1 MRRFLLA
8 SSCFAVC
15 AGIAWADEP
24 KAEEPA
30 PPVNLQ
36 LTYTADFWRADS
48 DSDTNEDMA
57 YLDNLDLQLSVDLDH
72 ALGWRGAQLFFY
84 GLYNNGNSFSGDKVG
99 DIQGISNIET
109 GVNAVRLYEAWI
121 DQGFAEGRGS
131 LRVGLYDLNTEFDAG
146 EVRGLFINPSHGIG
160 PDFSQSGQNGPSIF
174 PVTSL
179 AARLNWNF
187 DNDVYLRG
195 AIFDGVPGNPGH
207 PARTTID
214 FQHGDGALLVA
225 ETGIARVGRLW
236 SLGVWTYTEDFPNLV
251 TDQTHNNTGAYIALE
266 EKLLSKDGGSS
277 FDLSGSLR
285 FGIANDDI
293 NPLSSFFGA
302 TLVATGLIPGL
313 SEDLLG
319 LGVAVANGG
328 DKFQSTFAVPEER
341 EINVELTYFAN
352 LSGSVSIQPDI
363 QWIINPGLDG
373 EAEDVFVFGVRL
385 QLNKNWAI
393 G

>member
-1 MRRFLLA
+1 MRRFFLA
-8 SSCFAVC
+8 CSCLTVC
-15 AGIAWADEP
+15 ATAAWANEP
-24 KAEEPA
+24 AEEPA

-36 LTYTADFWRADS
+36 FTYTADLWNVADGGL
-48 DSDTNEDMA
+48 DRDMV
-57 YLDNLDLQLSVDLDH
+57 YLDNLDLQLSLDLEQ
-72 ALGWRGAQLFFY
+72 LWGWSGAQMFVY
-84 GLYNNGNSFSGDKVG
+84 GLYNNGNSVNELSGDF
-99 DIQGISNIET
+99 QGVSNIET
-109 GVNAVRLYEAWI
+109 GTPAVRLYEAWI
-121 DQGFAEGRGS
+121 DQTFAGGKGS
-131 LRVGLYDLNTEFDAG
+131 LRLGLYDLNTEFDAG
-146 EVRGLFINPSHGIG
+146 EVRALFINPSHGIG
-160 PDFSQSGQNGPSIF
+160 PEFSQSGQNGPSIF

-207 PARTTID
+207 PQRTTID
-214 FQHGDGALLVA
+214 LQDDDGLLLVA
-225 ETGIARVGRLW
+225 ETGIARDGRLW
-236 SLGVWTYTEDFPNLV
+236 SLGVWTYTEDFPDLV

-266 EKLLSKDGGSS
+266 EMLLSKEGGAG

-285 FGIANDDI
+285 FGIANDDV

-302 TLVATGLIPGL
+302 SLVATGLVPAWP
-313 SEDLLG
+313 EDRLG
-319 LGVAVANGG
+319 LAVALASGG

-352 LSGSVSIQPDI
+352 LTGSVSIQPDI

-373 EAEDVFVFGVRL
+373 EVEDVFVFGLRL
-385 QLNKNWAI
+385 QLNKAWTM